1 MVTVAELVQSVARR
15 LEDVGITE
23 GRLEARLLLGEAT
36 DWTLE
41 KIVAER
47 DTPLESG
54 VVARVE
60 RLAAR
65 RLAREPMSHVLGWR
79 EFWSLRFKVTS
90 DVLTPRPDSETLV
103 EAVMRALPDRAA
115 KLRLL
120 DLGVG
125 SGCLLLSLLHEL
137 PHASGVG
144 IDRSARAL
152 VVARQNARALDLAG
166 RAELR
171 AGDWGDGI
179 EEVFDIVVSNPPYV
193 PSDDIETLDP
203 EVSEH
208 EPWLALD
215 GGADGLDCYRRLAG
229 QLGYLVRP
237 GGIVAL
243 EVGKG
248 QAAMVAR
255 LIRAAGF
262 IDISTH
268 NDLAGIPRA
277 ILARRSS
284 PG

>member
-23 GRLEARLLLGEAT
+23 GRLEARLLLGEAA
-36 DWTLE
+36 DWPLE

-171 AGDWGDGI
+171 AGDWGEGI